1 MLEMNHI
8 TKQFPGVLALDDVT
22 LKADPGRIL
31 ALIGINGAGKSTLMN
46 ILGGILKQDKG
57 DILINEKSVSM
68 NSPKDAEKNGIA
80 FIHQEPLFFASMS
93 VAQNV
98 FIGNMFKGAV
108 PILTD
113 NAKAEKEAKKYL
125 ELLGANDI
133 SPHSAMEDITIGARQ
148 MVEIARALAMGAN
161 TIIFDEPTSSLSL
174 HEKNKLFE
182 VIRKL
187 KHEGKVIIYISH
199 FLEEITELCDDY
211 LVLRDGKMSGTGV
224 VEGLEKA
231 DLVTM
236 IIGQKPAVIEK
247 KTVKRQLDE
256 VVLKVDRIVSGNL
269 LRGVSFELKKREI
282 LGIWGL
288 MGSGRT
294 ELVRAIV
301 GLDRIDGGMVLFKE
315 EGGTLTKIKR
325 STLLRKIGYV
335 TESRHYDG
343 LFLNMDIT
351 NNCTAAKLDS
361 YCSKRLKFI
370 DVNKEAEDARTL
382 IKSVNIKVPD
392 EKTRASQLS
401 GGNQQK
407 VVFAKWLNKGAPVLI
422 LDEPT
427 RGVDVG
433 SKMEIYK
440 TIKKIAAEGTSVI
453 LVSSEVDEMV
463 DLSDRV
469 IVLQGGRIVKDVE
482 GPDININN
490 LMELALGGGDAH
502 E

>member
-46 ILGGILKQDKG
+46 ILGGIFKQDKG

-224 VEGLEKA
+224 VEGIEKA

-361 YCSKRLKFI
+361 YCSKRLQFI